1 MNNYYINIPLNE
13 ERLSSINN
21 IGLSNH
27 IVDINSTKTIQI
39 EMNPK
44 DHKKLM
50 KAFCDLTFD
59 ENNAC
64 VLPEEKNDI
73 LMNLILQTHSI
84 DIMKTAIMKLY
95 NPLAGRDIFGR
106 GTGCR

>member
-1 MNNYYINIPLNE
+1 MNNYHINIVLNDKVMPIIE
-13 ERLSSINN
+13 N
-21 IGLSNH
+21 IGLSDH
-27 IVDINSTKTIQI
+27 IVDIQSTKIIPI
-39 EMNPK
+39 EMSSK

-64 VLPEEKNDI
+64 VLPKEKNEI
-73 LMNLILQTHSI
+73 LINLIIQSQSI